1 MKTKDCFLL
10 VFSGA
15 LLRRETFISV
25 INVENSGKKKTF
37 RDNSK
42 PAITCYIHWQPYM
55 NHVNKNLNN
64 NF

>member
-25 INVENSGKKKTF
+25 ISVEENSEKQTF

-42 PAITCYIHWQPYM
+42 PAIVISTGS
-55 NHVNKNLNN
+55 LT
-64 NF
+64 